1 MPAVLPFAETTEY
14 DDQQEAVHRRLQD
27 LLHEYS
33 KQLKDWHD
41 KLKRLRHRV
50 CKVPRE
56 SRFRGEFE
64 EASTATLLV
73 SLQLKAH
80 VLVNVALERIPRLQ
94 DWERSARLTAFFVDH
109 TVALRDALYDR
120 HSVGLGVLQLY
131 VEDDGSPA
139 LRAVAPEHIL
149 FDARR
154 GFRNVERAFRRILT
168 DDNSELWEYYD
179 ANSHIL
185 LNEKRV
191 VDIQPNLLA
200 GVPVYLLP
208 CVLPGQGIYPIADG
222 ELALPQQQLL
232 DEVRRTLLDSAR
244 RGKPV
249 MEYRVGDIEEAEL
262 SALETG
268 ERVVIGTST
277 GQSIR
282 PVAMPVSTAEWSALE
297 QLARQDMD
305 SLLGISD
312 ILRSTLTS
320 AEVSA
325 RMTATQALAE
335 LALQNARLAADSVEI
350 EFALRRIAEHWHL
363 LVYNEPAQF
372 AVSQP
377 PPNPIEQAL
386 GAGSDIATS
395 LVVK

>member
-1 MPAVLPFAETTEY
+1 MRFVDIY
-14 DDQQEAVHRRLQD
+14 SDDDDEQRELVHRRLTE
-27 LLHEYS
+27 LLHEYRS
-33 KQLKDWHD
+33 QLRDWHD
-41 KLKRLRHRV
+41 KLVRLRHRV
-50 CKVPRE
+50 SKVPRE
-56 SRFRGEFE
+56 NKFRSEFE

-94 DWERSARLTAFFVDH
+94 DWERTARLTAFFADH
-109 TVALRDALYDR
+109 SIALRDALYDR
-120 HSVGLGVLQLY
+120 HSVGLGALQLY
-131 VEDDGSPA
+131 ASDDGSPA
-139 LRAVAPEHIL
+139 LRSVPPERL
-149 FDARR
+149 CFDARG
-154 GFRNVERAFRRILT
+154 GFRNVVRLFRHLLT
-168 DDNSELWEYYD
+168 DDGDLYEYWD
-179 ANSHIL
+179 ETS
-185 LNEKRV
+185 RV
-191 VDIQPNLLA
+191 LFNDRQVLQVHPNVL
-200 GVPVYLLP
+200 GSVPIYLLP
-208 CVLPGQGIYPIADG
+208 CVLPGEGIYPIGDG

-232 DEVRRTLLDSAR
+232 DEVRRTVLDGAR
-244 RGKPV
+244 RGRPV
-249 MEYRVGDIEEAEL
+249 VEYRVGDIEEAEL
-262 SALETG
+262 AALESG
-268 ERVVIGTST
+268 DRVIVGTST
-277 GQSIR
+277 GQSLR
-282 PVAMPVSTAEWSALE
+282 PVALPASTADWIQLE

-363 LVYNEPAQF
+363 LVYNEPPQF
-372 AVSQP
+372 AFSQP
-377 PPNPIEQAL
+377 PPNPIQEAL

>member
-1 MPAVLPFAETTEY
+1 MPVVLPFDETTEY
-14 DDQQEAVHRRLQD
+14 DDQQEVVHRRLTE
-27 LLHEYS
+27 LLHEYN

-56 SRFRGEFE
+56 SRFRSEFE

-73 SLQLKAH
+73 ALQLKAH
-80 VLVNVALERIPRLQ
+80 VLTQLALSRAPVLADPERHSEFIKFIQQHLIQ
-94 DWERSARLTAFFVDH
+94 
-109 TVALRDALYDR
+109 LRDALYDR

-131 VEDDGSPA
+131 VDDDGSPA
-139 LRAVAPEHIL
+139 LRSVAPEHIL

-154 GFRNVERAFRRILT
+154 GFRDVDRLFRRVLT
-168 DDNSELWEYYD
+168 DDNSELYEYYD
-179 ANSHIL
+179 ATSHIM

-191 VDIQPNLLA
+191 VDAQPNLLSD
-200 GVPVYLLP
+200 VPFYLLP
-208 CVLPGQGIYPIADG
+208 CVLPGHGIYPISDG

-244 RGKPV
+244 RGKPII
-249 MEYRVGDIEEAEL
+249 EYRVGDIEEAEL
-262 SALETG
+262 SALESG

-312 ILRSTLTS
+312 ILRSSLASTN
-320 AEVSA
+320 EPA
-325 RMTATQALAE
+325 RITATQALAE
-335 LALQNARLAADSVEI
+335 LALQNARLAADSI
-350 EFALRRIAEHWHL
+350 ELEVALRRIAAHWHL

-372 AVSQP
+372 DHTGVEA
-377 PPNPIEQAL
+377 NPMQEAL
-386 GAGSDIATS
+386 SAGMNIAAG
-395 LVVK
+395 VPR